1 MKSPKKIKEIV
12 HYTAD
17 DFKDFDSHKLGA
29 WIMVYLTTEATAK
42 YRFDMIDMIRKKEL
56 SEDEH
61 KFWREILAENFDYEK
76 YKRMSE

>member
-1 MKSPKKIKEIV
+1 
-12 HYTAD
+12 
-17 DFKDFDSHKLGA
+17 
-29 WIMVYLTTEATAK
+29 
-42 YRFDMIDMIRKKEL
+42 MINMIRKKEL